1 MFDSPTLVTVS
12 ALDVLGLPD
21 VLSVD
26 LSCDQLLLCDGDSGD
41 DDDGQGDRVDGGV
54 NGVDVSQHEAGECGE
69 VFELHLGL
77 WKVGE
82 TKKVEVYVSPICDL
96 G

>member
-1 MFDSPTLVTVS
+1 
-12 ALDVLGLPD
+12 
-21 VLSVD
+21 
-26 LSCDQLLLCDGDSGD
+26 
-41 DDDGQGDRVDGGV
+41 
-54 NGVDVSQHEAGECGE
+54 
-69 VFELHLGL
+69 LHLGL